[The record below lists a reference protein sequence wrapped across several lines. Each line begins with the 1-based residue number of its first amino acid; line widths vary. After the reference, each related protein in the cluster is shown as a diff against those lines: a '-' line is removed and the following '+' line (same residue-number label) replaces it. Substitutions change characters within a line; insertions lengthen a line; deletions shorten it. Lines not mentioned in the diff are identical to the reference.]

1 LVQYFLISFIFGY
14 KKNIDFEQHSNKVSL
29 LHSSLLFIQKIFKK
43 ENDFCFT
50 MRSEESPEMEEKTGF
65 FILIKRL
72 WPHFLIYNS
81 FAFTL
86 ATIFINIVII
96 SGMMWP
102 GDTFAD
108 HAGELGI
115 LTGTAAFMV
124 ALSGILFGVLADKV
138 SRAKLMGIVELIFG
152 FGLFFNGFVP
162 EGQGGTTFTLFLT
175 FALVRGFAIGGIWPL
190 ISSHVNDSTED
201 KERSQFFGA
210 MQATFQLFNIIG
222 MLVSAFSF
230 QNNYWRQFYF
240 IIGIVATFF
249 GIIILMKAREPKR
262 GATREELKNVLSSDE
277 VVYQYQLTKETIKST
292 IIAPTNLI
300 AFFEGIFTTILL
312 AVPDFLFIAY
322 LESPPYNLSPLVAA
336 VFMIIFGLPGGVI
349 GSLAFAK
356 ISDRLGKKNIKY
368 RIYMIVISI
377 TVLSFLYLILFNI
390 PLPAMSVS
398 EGNNFLF
405 IISIPSFGVMGL
417 LAFIAR
423 STTGLWNINQPPV
436 LQKINLPEAQGKIS
450 SANQFLESIGQGM
463 GPIIAGILLVT
474 YGQNYQITILITT
487 ILGMIGGLFWLL
499 ASIWINK
506 DINRISSILKERE
519 IELSTKSNSNNIDN
533 R

>member
-1 LVQYFLISFIFGY
+1 
-14 KKNIDFEQHSNKVSL
+14 
-29 LHSSLLFIQKIFKK
+29 
-43 ENDFCFT
+43 
-50 MRSEESPEMEEKTGF
+50 
-65 FILIKRL
+65 
-72 WPHFLIYNS
+72 
-81 FAFTL
+81 
-86 ATIFINIVII
+86 
-96 SGMMWP
+96 
-102 GDTFAD
+102 
-108 HAGELGI
+108 
-115 LTGTAAFMV
+115 
-124 ALSGILFGVLADKV
+124 
-138 SRAKLMGIVELIFG
+138 
-152 FGLFFNGFVP
+152 
-162 EGQGGTTFTLFLT
+162 
-175 FALVRGFAIGGIWPL
+175 
-190 ISSHVNDSTED
+190 
-201 KERSQFFGA
+201 
-210 MQATFQLFNIIG
+210 
-222 MLVSAFSF
+222 
-230 QNNYWRQFYF
+230 
-240 IIGIVATFF
+240 
-249 GIIILMKAREPKR
+249 MKAREPKR

-322 LESPPYNLSPLVAA
+322 LESPPYYVSPLVVA

-377 TVLSFLYLILFNI
+377 TVLSFLYLILFNV
-390 PLPAMSVS
+390 PLPAMSVL
-398 EGNNFLF
+398 EGNDFLF
-405 IISIPSFGVMGL
+405 IISIPSFWVMGL

-423 STTGLWNINQPPV
+423 STAGLWNINQPPV

-463 GPIIAGILLVT
+463 GPIIAGILLIT
-474 YGQNYQITILITT
+474 YGQNFQLTILITT
-487 ILGMIGGLFWLL
+487 ILGMIGGLFWLF